1 MAIKVMSFNTQ
12 HCLHYISKQIDFD
25 AFVQEIKKHDAD
37 IIGLN
42 EMRDEGSAA
51 DYEAQTK
58 ILAEKLGYYYYFAK
72 AIDVNGSNPYGNG
85 ILSRFPIISAGTIMI
100 PDPEARAYKG
110 YYETRCLL
118 KAKIDVCGGLNVY
131 VTHFGLNPDEQENAV
146 ETILANISAE
156 KWVLMGDFNVTPDAD
171 VLVPLYKKLFDT
183 AKMFTEELK
192 SWPSD
197 EPTMKID
204 YIFTSRDLNVLSA
217 DIPADVVSDHRP
229 YVAEIEV
236 KE

>member
-1 MAIKVMSFNTQ
+1 MKIKIMSFNTQ
-12 HCLHYISKQIDFD
+12 HCYHFLTKKIDYD
-25 AFVQEIKKHDAD
+25 AFAEEIKKHNAD

-42 EMRDEGSAA
+42 EMRDEGPAA

-72 AIDVNGSNPYGNG
+72 AIDVNGVNPYGNG
-85 ILSRFPIISAGTIMI
+85 ILSRFPIISAETIMI
-100 PDPEARAYKG
+100 PDPEVRAYKG

-118 KAKIDVCGGLNVY
+118 KATIDVCGGLNVC

-146 ETILANISAE
+146 STVLANISEE
-156 KWVLMGDFNVTPDAD
+156 KSVLMGDFNVTPEVN
-171 VLVPLYKKLFDT
+171 VLVPLHEKMFDT
-183 AKMFTEELK
+183 AELFTGKLK

-204 YIFTSRDLNVLSA
+204 YIFTSCDLNVLSA

-229 YVAEIEV
+229 YVAEIEI
-236 KE
+236 EE